1 MNALSSL
8 QAIAKAKHISTFH
21 CYPTMLSPVK
31 PQKGSLLVSEPF
43 MLDPNFKRSVVL
55 LTEFEEQGAIGFI
68 LNQLSDYRVN
78 DLIPDSTCTLPV
90 FVGGP
95 VANDTLHFI
104 HTCYD
109 KLNSGI
115 EIMDGI
121 YWGGN
126 YEALQILIN
135 SGQINS
141 SEIKF
146 FIGYSGWG
154 EEQLE
159 AELEQNSWLVAK
171 NFNSEVIFVENE
183 ENLWKEVVIGLGPKY
198 AHIANFPEN
207 PQWN

>member
-1 MNALSSL
+1 
-8 QAIAKAKHISTFH
+8 
-21 CYPTMLSPVK
+21 MLTPLK
-31 PQKGSLLVSEPF
+31 PQKGNLLVSEPF

-55 LTEFEEQGAIGFI
+55 LTEIEEQGALGFI
-68 LNQLSDYRVN
+68 LNQRSDFLVR
-78 DLIPDSTCTLPV
+78 DLITDSNCNLPV
-90 FVGGP
+90 FIGGP
-95 VANDTLHFI
+95 VANDTLHFV
-104 HTCYD
+104 HSCYD

-126 YEALQILIN
+126 FEALQVLLN
-135 SGQINS
+135 TNQIDK

-146 FIGYSGWG
+146 FVGYSGWG

-159 AELEQNSWLVAK
+159 AELDQNSWLVA
-171 NFNSEVIFVENE
+171 NSFNSEVIFVEDE
-183 ENLWKEVVIGLGPKY
+183 ENLWREVVIGLGPKY

>member
-1 MNALSSL
+1 
-8 QAIAKAKHISTFH
+8 
-21 CYPTMLSPVK
+21 MLSPVK

-55 LTEFEEQGAIGFI
+55 LTEFEDQGAIGFI
-68 LNQLSDYRVN
+68 LNQRSDLLVS
-78 DLIPDSTCTLPV
+78 DLIPDSDCSLPV
-90 FVGGP
+90 FIGGP

-104 HTCYD
+104 HSAYE

-115 EIMDGI
+115 EIMEGV

-126 YEALQILIN
+126 FEALQILIN
-135 SGQINS
+135 NNQIDS

-146 FIGYSGWG
+146 FVGYSGWA
-154 EEQLE
+154 EKQLE
-159 AELEQNSWLVAK
+159 GELDQNSWLVATK
-171 NFNSEVIFVENE
+171 FNSEVIFVEDE
-183 ENLWKEVVIGLGPKY
+183 ENLWREVVIGLGPKY

>member
-1 MNALSSL
+1 
-8 QAIAKAKHISTFH
+8 
-21 CYPTMLSPVK
+21 MLSPVK

-68 LNQLSDYRVN
+68 LNQRSDLLVS
-78 DLIPDSTCTLPV
+78 DLIPESTCTLPV
-90 FVGGP
+90 YIGGP

-104 HTCYD
+104 HSSYE
-109 KLNSGI
+109 KLSSGV
-115 EIMDGI
+115 EIMDGV

-126 YEALQILIN
+126 FEALQILIN
-135 SGQINS
+135 NNQIDS

-146 FIGYSGWG
+146 FMGYSGWA

-159 AELEQNSWLVAK
+159 AELEQNSWLVASK
-171 NFNSEVIFVENE
+171 YNPQVLFVEDE

>member
-1 MNALSSL
+1 
-8 QAIAKAKHISTFH
+8 
-21 CYPTMLSPVK
+21 MLSPDK

-55 LTEFEEQGAIGFI
+55 LTEVEEQGAIGFI
-68 LNQLSDYRVN
+68 LNQKSNLLLS
-78 DLIPDSTCTLPV
+78 DLIPESNSELPV
-90 FVGGP
+90 YIGGP
-95 VANDTLHFI
+95 VANDSLHFI
-104 HTCYD
+104 HSCYD

-115 EIMDGI
+115 EIKEGV

-126 YEALQILIN
+126 FEALQILLN
-135 SGQINS
+135 TGQIEPA
-141 SEIKF
+141 EIKL

-159 AELEQNSWLVAK
+159 TELKQNSWLVSHS
-171 NFNSEVIFVENE
+171 FNSEVLFVEDE
-183 ENLWKEVVIGLGPKY
+183 ENLWREVVIGLGPKY